1 MSLRWVCHPK
11 LPKAFEIPKPHKKIF
26 NSKPQIPS
34 KTQFLEPDKKLIK
47 KKKTE
52 IKKLYIIYIYIYT
65 QTHITLWSYIYIIMR
80 LKGAFLELK
89 LLKMVEKESA
99 GLLGNQIQRERKT
112 RVRVFTFE
120 L

>member
-11 LPKAFEIPKPHKKIF
+11 LPKGFEILKPHKKIF

-47 KKKTE
+47 KIE
-52 IKKLYIIYIYIYT
+52 IKKLYIYIYT
-65 QTHITLWSYIYIIMR
+65 QTHIILWSYIYIIMR

-99 GLLGNQIQRERKT
+99 GLLGN
-112 RVRVFTFE
+112 
-120 L
+120 

>member
-1 MSLRWVCHPK
+1 
-11 LPKAFEIPKPHKKIF
+11 
-26 NSKPQIPS
+26 
-34 KTQFLEPDKKLIK
+34 
-47 KKKTE
+47 
-52 IKKLYIIYIYIYT
+52 
-65 QTHITLWSYIYIIMR
+65 MR

-89 LLKMVEKESA
+89 LLKMVEKGNA